1 MAERAEQGGSAGSD
15 RPIPSASGDSSA
27 GTTLTIAQ
35 VIERYHQAVYRYAF
49 RLTGRQADAEDLT
62 QQTFLIAQQKLGQ
75 LRDETKVDRWLFAVL
90 RSRFSKNR
98 SRRGP
103 VFAGSME
110 MDMDAMAIEPP
121 PSDEVDRELL
131 ARALNELADD
141 FRVVLV
147 MYYFEDASYKEI
159 AQQLAI
165 PMGTVMSRLA
175 RAKQRLREQLV
186 LLGAESH

>member
-1 MAERAEQGGSAGSD
+1 MADQAEQGGNAGND
-15 RPIPSASGDSSA
+15 QPTPTTSGDSLA
-27 GTTLTIAQ
+27 GSTLTIGQ
-35 VIERYHQAVYRYAF
+35 VIERYHEAVYRYAF
-49 RLTGRQADAEDLT
+49 RLTGRQADAEDLA
-62 QQTFLIAQQKLGQ
+62 QQTFLVAQQKLGQ
-75 LRDETKVDRWLFAVL
+75 LRDATKVDRWLFAVL
-90 RSRFSKNR
+90 RSRFAKNR

-110 MDMDAMAIEPP
+110 MDMDAMAVEPP
-121 PSDEVDRELL
+121 PADDVDRELL
-131 ARALNELADD
+131 ARALDELPDD
-141 FRVVLV
+141 FRLVLV

-186 LLGAESH
+186 LLGVTPQ

>member
-1 MAERAEQGGSAGSD
+1 MAEQANQGGSAGSD
-15 RPIPSASGDSSA
+15 RPNPTASGDSPSRA
-27 GTTLTIAQ
+27 PLTIGQ
-35 VIERYHQAVYRYAF
+35 VIERYHQDVYRYAF

-103 VFAGSME
+103 LYAGSME
-110 MDMDAMAIEPP
+110 MDMDAMAVEPP

-147 MYYFEDASYKEI
+147 MYYFEEASYKDI
-159 AQQLAI
+159 AQQLGI

-186 LLGAESH
+186 LLGAESQ

>member
-15 RPIPSASGDSSA
+15 RPIPSASGDPST

-75 LRDETKVDRWLFAVL
+75 LRDVTKVDRWLFAVL

-131 ARALNELADD
+131 ARALNELPDD

-165 PMGTVMSRLA
+165 PIGTVMSRLA

>member
-1 MAERAEQGGSAGSD
+1 MAEQADPGSSASSD
-15 RPIPSASGDSSA
+15 RLIPAASGDASPGS
-27 GTTLTIAQ
+27 TLTIGL
-35 VIERYHQAVYRYAF
+35 VIERYHQAVYRYAY
-49 RLTGRQADAEDLT
+49 RLTGSQADAEDLT

-75 LRDETKVDRWLFAVL
+75 LRDESKVDRWLFAVL
-90 RSRFSKNR
+90 RSRFAKNR

-103 VFAGSME
+103 VYAGSME
-110 MDMDAMAIEPP
+110 MDMDAMAVDPP

-159 AQQLAI
+159 AQQLGI

-186 LLGAESH
+186 LLGAASE